1 MRVLPYLLIWCF
13 LSACTSGAID
23 NGNVD
28 DPFENFNRKSYRF
41 SESVDGN
48 FLAPVAGGY
57 ARVTPDPLEKGISN
71 VFKNFNN
78 APSAINGFLQ
88 GDVETGFN
96 ELSRLIVNSTL
107 GLGGLIDLATIWG
120 INEKKEDIGQTL
132 AVWGIKES
140 PFIYLPIFGPTTLR
154 DLPVRFVGMSMPRL
168 IIGEDFPGYVTALQ
182 VISQRADLIEVIE
195 QRDSNAIDAYAF
207 TRDAYIQR
215 RAFEIY
221 NGDPPIEDFFDEFE
235 EE

>member
-48 FLAPVAGGY
+48 FLAPVARGY
-57 ARVTPDPLEKGISN
+57 VRVTPDPIEKGISN

-107 GLGGLIDLATIWG
+107 GLGGLIDVAT
-120 INEKKEDIGQTL
+120 
-132 AVWGIKES
+132 
-140 PFIYLPIFGPTTLR
+140 
-154 DLPVRFVGMSMPRL
+154 DLG
-168 IIGEDFPGYVTALQ
+168 
-182 VISQRADLIEVIE
+182 SQRKKRGYWSDSGCLGYEGVAFYLCPHIRADDLERFTSSV
-195 QRDSNAIDAYAF
+195 RRYVNAA
-207 TRDAYIQR
+207 THHR
-215 RAFEIY
+215 
-221 NGDPPIEDFFDEFE
+221 
-235 EE
+235 

>member
-1 MRVLPYLLIWCF
+1 M
-13 LSACTSGAID
+13 
-23 NGNVD
+23 
-28 DPFENFNRKSYRF
+28 
-41 SESVDGN
+41 
-48 FLAPVAGGY
+48 
-57 ARVTPDPLEKGISN
+57 TPDPLEKGISN

-88 GDVETGFN
+88 GNVETGFN

-107 GLGGLIDLATIWG
+107 GLGGLIDVATIWG
-120 INEKKEDIGQTL
+120 VNEKKEDIGQTL
-132 AVWGIKES
+132 AVWGMKES
-140 PFIYLPIFGPTTLR
+140 PFIYVPIFGPTTLR
-154 DLPVRFVGMSMPRL
+154 DLPVRFVGMSVPRL

>member
-1 MRVLPYLLIWCF
+1 MRVFLYLLIWCL

-23 NGNVD
+23 NRNAD

-48 FLAPVAGGY
+48 FLAPVARGY
-57 ARVTPDPLEKGISN
+57 ARVTPDPIEKGISN

-107 GLGGLIDLATIWG
+107 GLGGLFDVATIWG
-120 INEKKEDIGQTL
+120 VNEKKEDIGHPKKAPDQRHSRN
-132 AVWGIKES
+132 AWKRCQIKAS
-140 PFIYLPIFGPTTLR
+140 QSCGPQEPASGFR
-154 DLPVRFVGMSMPRL
+154 G
-168 IIGEDFPGYVTALQ
+168 
-182 VISQRADLIEVIE
+182 
-195 QRDSNAIDAYAF
+195 SNRSA
-207 TRDAYIQR
+207 R
-215 RAFEIY
+215 
-221 NGDPPIEDFFDEFE
+221 GPPKK
-235 EE
+235 